1 MPGWPTVGR
10 TDDQQLVEA
19 LRRADTTAPASLY
32 DSYAERLNDYAHS
45 LLGDRETAAGAVHD
59 ALVTAQGS
67 VDRLREPGRLR
78 AWLYALVRI
87 RCADGARGGPQGSP
101 PPDIHDDPG
110 ERELAALVHEA
121 MAELSGQEREVLE
134 LSLRHDLGSGEV
146 GAVLGLTSR
155 QVTAKLGRARDHLEN
170 AAAAVVLAKV
180 GRAHCPDLSAM
191 VDSWEGPLTTMLRR
205 RLSAHIG
212 RCEVCVERRDRHVS
226 AGRLLDLVPLAYPPL
241 SLRRRVIET
250 CLNPES
256 REDRAAIVA
265 ENGFDKAG
273 FPTAAERRSGGRR
286 WGGKRSAG
294 GRRARDEGTSR
305 GGGSTPPSGTRS
317 RHAAPPA
324 DAGTPAA
331 DARAWPA
338 GTEARYDDKRAGYAE
353 TGTRSPEG
361 GTAPRYVMA
370 SPTDGEPERAAPWTD
385 AGTRRASRPADGEVR
400 HTPPPVDVDAWPAP
414 AASAEAWPTPT
425 ANAEAWPAPPADGEA
440 WRTTPPADTGIW
452 PTPPTGGEAW
462 RAAPSP
468 DGEPWRTTPPVDDRA
483 WDATPPPDG
492 EAWRAAPPVA
502 DRSWQAAPSPDDQ
515 AWHAAPSADDQAW
528 HASRPADDESRHTP
542 PAGGTKVWHVP
553 PAETPEARRTPP
565 AGSPEAR
572 RTSSAKDG
580 EARRTPPL
588 PGDGKRGTEA
598 LPAQRRRRRGRRGPV
613 LLAAVCVLAATGA
626 VVVVGGQDLAGG
638 ALRDPRTA
646 PGTEPALITLEPG
659 PEPEPDPLLEDPE
672 AAPTPTPRRSRRSE
686 TPVPAAP
693 TATAARPAPSRA
705 PTAGRPRP
713 TRTATTPPV
722 AGRLSVSCPGDIGE
736 GAGQIRLAARNAT
749 ISWSATTSGGL
760 DVHPAR
766 GQLKAGARSVIWVTA
781 KDPSESGAGR
791 VAFKSAGGN
800 AGCAISW
807 ESPEPDASAPPDDP
821 APEPTPTPSAGASSE
836 GATG

>member
-10 TDDQQLVEA
+10 TDDQRLVEA

-87 RCADGARGGPQGSP
+87 RCADAGRGGTRGSAPQ
-101 PPDIHDDPG
+101 PDIHDDPR
-110 ERELAALVHEA
+110 ERELAILVHEA

-155 QVTAKLGRARDHLEN
+155 QATAKLGRARDHLEN

-250 CLNPES
+250 CVNPES
-256 REDRAAIVA
+256 REERAAIAA

-286 WGGKRSAG
+286 WGVRRGAG
-294 GRRARDEGTSR
+294 GRRARDERASESGA
-305 GGGSTPPSGTRS
+305 TPSAGTRA
-317 RHAAPPA
+317 RHAAS
-324 DAGTPAA
+324 
-331 DARAWPA
+331 PA
-338 GTEARYDDKRAGYAE
+338 GPETPPTGAGASQAGAEARYRYEERRAGHTEAA
-353 TGTRSPEG
+353 TRSSEG
-361 GTAPRYVMA
+361 GPQRAGDGPGTTWRGPENRGEPHRAEGGPAPRYVLA
-370 SPTDGEPERAAPWTD
+370 SPSDGEPGRAAPRTD
-385 AGTRRASRPADGEVR
+385 AETRHASQRVDGEVR
-400 HTPPPVDVDAWPAP
+400 RTPPPVNAEAWPEALASAKAWPAP
-414 AASAEAWPTPT
+414 AV
-425 ANAEAWPAPPADGEA
+425 NAEAWPAPPADDRAWPPPADDRAWQTPHADDRA
-440 WRTTPPADTGIW
+440 WRTTPSTGDR
-452 PTPPTGGEAW
+452 TW
-462 RAAPSP
+462 RTTSANDQAQ
-468 DGEPWRTTPPVDDRA
+468 DGEPPA
-483 WDATPPPDG
+483 NA
-492 EAWRAAPPVA
+492 
-502 DRSWQAAPSPDDQ
+502 
-515 AWHAAPSADDQAW
+515 QAW
-528 HASRPADDESRHTP
+528 HASWPGDDESWRTPPSGGEARHTP
-542 PAGGTKVWHVP
+542 PAE
-553 PAETPEARRTPP
+553 APEAPRP
-565 AGSPEAR
+565 ASQEESTTAR
-572 RTSSAKDG
+572 RTSSVEEG
-580 EARRTPPL
+580 EARRALL
-588 PGDGKRGTEA
+588 PGDGRRGTEA

-638 ALRDPRTA
+638 ELRDSPA
-646 PGTEPALITLEPG
+646 VPGPAPALITLEPDPG
-659 PEPEPDPLLEDPE
+659 PEPDPVLEDPE
-672 AAPTPTPRRSRRSE
+672 TAPTPTPARSRRSE
-686 TPVPAAP
+686 APVTAAP
-693 TATAARPAPSRA
+693 TATLARPAPSRA
-705 PTAGRPRP
+705 TTAGRPRP
-713 TRTATTPPV
+713 TRTATTPP
-722 AGRLSVSCPGDIGE
+722 ATGRLSVSCPRDIGE
-736 GAGQIRLAARNAT
+736 GAGQIRLAARDAT
-749 ISWSATTSGGL
+749 VSWSATTSGGL
-760 DVHPAR
+760 AVHPAR
-766 GQLKAGARSVIWVTA
+766 GQLKAGASNVIWVTA

-800 AGCAISW
+800 AACAISW
-807 ESPEPDASAPPDDP
+807 ESPVPDASAPPDDP
-821 APEPTPTPSAGASSE
+821 APDPTPTPSDGASSE
-836 GATG
+836 GAAD

>member
-87 RCADGARGGPQGSP
+87 RCADGGRGGPQGSAP
-101 PPDIHDDPG
+101 PPDIHDDPA

-155 QVTAKLGRARDHLEN
+155 QVTARLGRARDHLEN

-226 AGRLLDLVPLAYPPL
+226 AGRLLDLLPLAYPPL

-250 CLNPES
+250 CVNPES
-256 REDRAAIVA
+256 REERAAIVA
-265 ENGFDKAG
+265 GNGFDKAG
-273 FPTAAERRSGGRR
+273 FPTAAERRTGGRR
-286 WGGKRSAG
+286 WGGRKG

-305 GGGSTPPSGTRS
+305 GEGSTPPSGTRS
-317 RHAAPPA
+317 RHAAPPS
-324 DAGTPAA
+324 DTGTPAA
-331 DARAWPA
+331 DARAWPS
-338 GTEARYDDKRAGYAE
+338 GTEATGTTGTTGTTGARYAE
-353 TGTRSPEG
+353 SGP
-361 GTAPRYVMA
+361 APRYVMA

-385 AGTRRASRPADGEVR
+385 AGTRHASRPADDGVR
-400 HTPPPVDVDAWPAP
+400 HTPPPVDSEVWPEP
-414 AASAEAWPTPT
+414 AASAEAWPVPT
-425 ANAEAWPAPPADGEA
+425 VNAEAWPAPPADDEA
-440 WRTTPPADTGIW
+440 WRTPPPVETGIW
-452 PTPPTGGEAW
+452 PAPSVDDQAWPGRLTEDEPW
-462 RAAPSP
+462 RATPSP
-468 DGEPWRTTPPVDDRA
+468 DGEPWRATPPVTDRA
-483 WDATPPPDG
+483 WDATPP
-492 EAWRAAPPVA
+492 
-502 DRSWQAAPSPDDQ
+502 
-515 AWHAAPSADDQAW
+515 ADDQAW
-528 HASRPADDESRHTP
+528 QASWQADDEARHTP
-542 PAGGTKVWHVP
+542 PGGGGDDWHVP
-553 PAETPEARRTPP
+553 PAEAPEARRTPP
-565 AGSPEAR
+565 AGSTEAW

-580 EARRTPPL
+580 GEVRRTPSL

-638 ALRDPRTA
+638 ALRDPQTA

-659 PEPEPDPLLEDPE
+659 PAPEPDPLLEDPE
-672 AAPTPTPRRSRRSE
+672 DLEAVPTPTPRRSRKSE
-686 TPVPAAP
+686 TPVPTA

-705 PTAGRPRP
+705 PTTGRPRP
-713 TRTATTPPV
+713 TRTATTPPA

-736 GAGQIRLAARNAT
+736 GAGQIRLAARDAT
-749 ISWSATTSGGL
+749 VSWSATTSGGL
-760 DVHPAR
+760 DVHPAQGR
-766 GQLKAGARSVIWVTA
+766 LKAGARSVIWVTA
-781 KDPSESGAGR
+781 KDPSESGTGR

-807 ESPEPDASAPPDDP
+807 ESPEPDAPAPPDDP